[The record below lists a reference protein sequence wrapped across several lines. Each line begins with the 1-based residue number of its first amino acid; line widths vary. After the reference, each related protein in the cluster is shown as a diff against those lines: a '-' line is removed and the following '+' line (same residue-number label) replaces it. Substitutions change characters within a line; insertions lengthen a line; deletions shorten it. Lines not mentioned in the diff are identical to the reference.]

1 MATLIGD
8 LHERLVFDRRTI
20 VLARELSALLP
31 PDATVVDVGC
41 GDGTID
47 RRILEIRPDVSIEG
61 VDVLV
66 RPSTK
71 IPVKSF
77 DGTTLPLPDNSVDVV
92 MFIDVLHHTD
102 DPIVLL
108 REAKRVARKMVL
120 LKDHRM
126 GKPFAYLILRF
137 MDWVGNAHHGV
148 ALPYNYWPEAKWRA
162 AFSDLQMP
170 IAHWRPQVDLYAFPA
185 SLIFERGLHFIA
197 AVEP

>member
-1 MATLIGD
+1 MATLIGE

-31 PDATVVDVGC
+31 PDATVLDVGC

-71 IPVKSF
+71 IAVQPF
-77 DGTTLPLPDNSVDVV
+77 DGTTLPQPDNSVDVV

-108 REAKRVARKMVL
+108 REAKRVARQMVL

-126 GKPFAYLILRF
+126 AKPFAYLILRF

-162 AFSDLQMP
+162 AFMDLQMP
-170 IAHWRPQVDLYAFPA
+170 IAHWRPKVDLYAFPA